1 MGEGV
6 AVSNVGSLM
15 DYMGI
20 VGIPSFEEETISLV
34 KALACPEGFRFSC
47 GVGCTY
53 TVDEKTFSQLRDNLA
68 GYSESSLT
76 MVKAFACVCSRGKTV
91 WSTMPYTP

>member
-1 MGEGV
+1 M
-6 AVSNVGSLM
+6 SNVGSLM

-68 GYSESSLT
+68 GY
-76 MVKAFACVCSRGKTV
+76 CSATRFLRNSDRIIEKK
-91 WSTMPYTP
+91 

>member
-1 MGEGV
+1 M
-6 AVSNVGSLM
+6 SNVGSLM

-53 TVDEKTFSQLRDNLA
+53 TVDEL
-68 GYSESSLT
+68 SLIHI
-76 MVKAFACVCSRGKTV
+76 
-91 WSTMPYTP
+91 